1 MLQENACFKPK
12 VIMRETV
19 KLLKTMGKGIRVCG
33 CKSRL
38 FRRRE
43 KENGQRRDY
52 RKRRQTI
59 NTGSVGAKLRGAP
72 GQRPRE
78 ASKQAELG
86 S

>member
-1 MLQENACFKPK
+1 MVVSHGCF
-12 VIMRETV
+12 
-19 KLLKTMGKGIRVCG
+19 GG
-33 CKSRL
+33 
-38 FRRRE
+38 RRR
-43 KENGQRRDY
+43 KTDRGGVY
-52 RKRRQTI
+52 RKRWQTI